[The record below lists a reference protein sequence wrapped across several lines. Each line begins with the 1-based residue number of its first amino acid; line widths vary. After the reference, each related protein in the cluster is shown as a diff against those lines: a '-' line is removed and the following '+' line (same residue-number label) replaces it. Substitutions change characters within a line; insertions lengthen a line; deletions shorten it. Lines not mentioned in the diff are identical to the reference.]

1 MFEAHGDLASCHVY
15 RESLQKAVG
24 SFVGRGRGTAGWS
37 SRDLMETKK
46 RDWKDGQMGTLKL
59 INDRMKKEGTQDTGL
74 RSGMLQ
80 AGLGFGR

>member
-1 MFEAHGDLASCHVY
+1 MFEAQGLGFLSRLSGVAA
-15 RESLQKAVG
+15 R
-24 SFVGRGRGTAGWS
+24 GRWVVCRPGRGTVGWS
-37 SRDLMETKK
+37 SRDSMETKK

-59 INDRMKKEGTQDTGL
+59 INDRMKKEGTQDKAL